1 MSVIS
6 RNIWPVCGSLCCF
19 CPALRERSRHPIKRY
34 KKLLADIFPRTPEE
48 EPNDRKISKLCEYA
62 AKNPLRVPKACITS
76 YLEQRCYRELR
87 SENYQCVKVVICIYR
102 KLLISCKDQM
112 PLFASS
118 LLSIIQIL
126 LDQTSHDEVQIL
138 GCQTLF
144 DFVNN
149 QRDGTYMF
157 NLDGFISKLCNLA
170 QEMGD
175 DDKIQHLRASGL
187 QVLSSMVWFMG
198 EFSHI
203 SVEFDNVV
211 SVVLENYGD
220 AKQDS
225 QNENVMRLYSWKVI
239 VNDKGESNV
248 PVEDAMNPGFW
259 SRVCIQNMAK
269 LAKEG
274 TTVRRVLESLF
285 RYFDNANLWSP
296 EHGLAF
302 SVLLNMQSI
311 IENSGQNTHLLLSIL
326 VKHLDHKNVL
336 KNPNMQLDIVG
347 VVTQLAQQTRV
358 QQSVAIIGA
367 LSDMMRHLR
376 KSIHCSLDDSNLGTE
391 VIQWNQKYRMEV
403 DECLVQLTIKIADA
417 GPVLDTMAVLLENM
431 SSITVMARTLIAA
444 VYRTAQIAFPEALF
458 HQLLLAMVHADHETR
473 VGAHR
478 IFSVVLVPSSV
489 CPQASS
495 SDPPLTKAADIQR
508 MLSRNVSVFSSSAAL
523 FEKLERKR
531 NSLTE
536 DSQTD
541 VKTHTDVKTLTDGK
555 TNDNSILNRLKSTYS
570 RTGSSRKT
578 AMTSSEYMDNRNSK
592 VNNSSMM
599 NRLKSSYSRVTS
611 VRKPQLAVIEE
622 ENNTNTTNTTN
633 TSNNQQVLP
642 IRLSSHQITLLLSS
656 IWAQSVYPLNTPE
669 NFEAI
674 AHTYSLV
681 LLVARS
687 KNSSHD
693 ALIESFQL
701 AFSLRNISLNEKGRT
716 LIPILCNVY
725 MLLCLHILV
734 FSKNER
740 LDMNNVCYGWIS
752 YELRPKAPVRF
763 NSGAEVLNMAWQNSN
778 VACDVICFMR
788 KYGIKLQPSRRRSL
802 FMLATSMIIFAS
814 KAYNILSLIS
824 IAKMALTDKTV
835 DPFLQLVNDNKLQA
849 AVDATWKPS
858 KVYGSNEDDE
868 DALKSLS
875 AIKLPESQS
884 KESYATMI
892 VQSLGNSSDES
903 SSLRERLLN
912 DFVPD
917 DACPLGA
924 QLSAETTGDMDQSG
938 LKDDKHSD
946 MVDIPLFTIDDDIP
960 ACGLETQANP
970 DAQQQPSQNLSL
982 LSVDDILGSV
992 LETTHQAERISIST
1006 PSDMPYKEMA
1016 LHCEALLL
1024 GKQQKMSTFMS
1035 THSIFGNSFRIPVA
1049 EYNQEKD
1056 VSSNSNA
1063 LPTLPSVRKDG
1074 DSHLVELLDKT
1085 VLALVDVQDTQKSC
1099 TSYLTMNWPQLL
1111 WLDRQR
1117 FQSANRLNQTT
1128 RNNCY
1133 DLQLDHST
1141 NQFCSWK
1148 EELSIERMSLY
1159 SRLALPSVSRSFFN
1173 QVPLDVNET
1182 DLVIVREL
1190 NCVPPLEFS
1199 SPMLFGFREN
1209 LC

>member
-34 KKLLADIFPRTPEE
+34 KKLLADIFPRTQDE
-48 EPNDRKISKLCEYA
+48 EPNERMIGKLCEYA
-62 AKNPLRVPKACITS
+62 SRNPLRVPKITS

-87 SENYQCVKVVICIYR
+87 SENYQSVKVVICIYR

-126 LDQTSHDEVQIL
+126 LDQTRHDEVQIL

-157 NLDGFISKLCNLA
+157 NLDAFISKLCNLA

-175 DDKIQHLRASGL
+175 DDKIQHLRAAGL

-203 SVEFDNVV
+203 SAEFDNVV

-220 AKQDS
+220 VTQDS
-225 QNENVMRLYSWKVI
+225 QNGNPMRLYSWRTI
-239 VNDKGESNV
+239 VNDKGEINA
-248 PVEDAMNPGFW
+248 PTEDTKNPGFW

-285 RYFDNANLWSP
+285 RDFDNANVWSP
-296 EHGLAF
+296 EHGLAL
-302 SVLLNMQSI
+302 SVLLDMQSI

-347 VVTQLAQQTRV
+347 VITHLAQQTRV

-376 KSIHCSLDDSNLGTE
+376 KSIHCSLDDSNLGAE

-403 DECLVQLTIKIADA
+403 DECLVQLTMKIADA
-417 GPVLDTMAVLLENM
+417 GPVLDTMAVLLESM
-431 SSITVMARTLIAA
+431 SNITVMARTLIGA
-444 VYRTAQIAFPEALF
+444 VYRTAQIVASIPNLSYQNKAFPAALF

-489 CPQASS
+489 CPQPSS
-495 SDPPLTKAADIQR
+495 SEPPLTKANDIQR

-531 NSLTE
+531 NSLPE
-536 DSQTD
+536 DTQ
-541 VKTHTDVKTLTDGK
+541 TDGK
-555 TNDNSILNRLKSTYS
+555 INDNSILNRLKSTYS
-570 RTGSSRKT
+570 RTASTRKS
-578 AMTSSEYMDNRNSK
+578 AMTTSESIVNRNPK
-592 VNNSSMM
+592 INNSSSMM

-611 VRKPQLAVIEE
+611 VKKPQLTVSAE
-622 ENNTNTTNTTN
+622 ENTAD
-633 TSNNQQVLP
+633 TSNKQQVLP

-656 IWAQSVYPLNTPE
+656 LWAQSIHPLNTPE
-669 NFEAI
+669 SFEAI

-687 KNSSHD
+687 KNSCDD
-693 ALIESFQL
+693 ALVQSFQL
-701 AFSLRNISLNEKGRT
+701 AFSLRSISLNEK
-716 LIPILCNVY
+716 V
-725 MLLCLHILV
+725 
-734 FSKNER
+734 
-740 LDMNNVCYGWIS
+740 
-752 YELRPKAPVRF
+752 
-763 NSGAEVLNMAWQNSN
+763 
-778 VACDVICFMR
+778 
-788 KYGIKLQPSRRRSL
+788 KLQPSRRRSL
-802 FMLATSMIIFAS
+802 FTLATSMIIFTS

-835 DPFLQLVNDNKLQA
+835 DPFLQLVNDSKLQA
-849 AVDATWKPS
+849 VVDTARQPG
-858 KVYGSNEDDE
+858 KVYGSKEDDE
-868 DALKSLS
+868 DASKTLS
-875 AIKLPESQS
+875 AIKLTESQS
-884 KESYATMI
+884 KESFATMI
-892 VQSLGNSSDES
+892 VQSVGKPSDES
-903 SSLRERLLN
+903 SILREQLLN
-912 DFVPD
+912 DFLPH
-917 DACPLGA
+917 DACPLGV
-924 QLSAETTGDMDQSG
+924 QLPAETTENMYQSG
-938 LKDDKHSD
+938 LKDDKHPD

-960 ACGLETQANP
+960 VCGLETQANP

-992 LETTHQAERISIST
+992 SETTHQVGRISIST
-1006 PSDMPYKEMA
+1006 PFDMPYKEMA
-1016 LHCEALLL
+1016 LHCEALLV
-1024 GKQQKMSTFMS
+1024 GKQQKMSTFMGS
-1035 THSIFGNSFRIPVA
+1035 LPLNSFRIPA
-1049 EYNQEKD
+1049 PKYNQETD
-1056 VSSNSNA
+1056 VSSNSNVQQS
-1063 LPTLPSVRKDG
+1063 LPSSGNPFLDSNFGSASHNTLP
-1074 DSHLVELLDKT
+1074 
-1085 VLALVDVQDTQKSC
+1085 DTGPRLCATAYQHQADFF
-1099 TSYLTMNWPQLL
+1099 QL
-1111 WLDRQR
+1111 
-1117 FQSANRLNQTT
+1117 
-1128 RNNCY
+1128 
-1133 DLQLDHST
+1133 
-1141 NQFCSWK
+1141 
-1148 EELSIERMSLY
+1148 
-1159 SRLALPSVSRSFFN
+1159 PVSRPYDNF
-1173 QVPLDVNET
+1173 LKAAG
-1182 DLVIVREL
+1182 
-1190 NCVPPLEFS
+1190 C
-1199 SPMLFGFREN
+1199 
-1209 LC
+1209 

>member
-1 MSVIS
+1 MIS

-34 KKLLADIFPRTPEE
+34 KKLLAEIFPRTQEE

-62 AKNPLRVPKACITS
+62 SRNPLRVPKITS

-87 SENYQCVKVVICIYR
+87 SENYQAVKVVICIYR
-102 KLLISCKDQM
+102 KLLVSCRDQM

-126 LDQTSHDEVQIL
+126 LDQTRHDEVQIL

-157 NLDGFISKLCNLA
+157 NLDMFILKLCQLA
-170 QEMGD
+170 QQMGED
-175 DDKIQHLRASGL
+175 AKIQHLRASGL

-220 AKQDS
+220 IKQDS
-225 QNENVMRLYSWKVI
+225 QNGNSTRLYSWRMV
-239 VNDKGESNV
+239 VNAKGEVNV
-248 PVEDAMNPGFW
+248 PMEDAMNPGFW

-296 EHGLAF
+296 EHGLAL
-302 SVLLNMQSI
+302 SVLLDMQSI

-347 VVTQLAQQTRV
+347 VITHLAQQTRV

-403 DECLVQLTIKIADA
+403 DECLVQLTIKISDA

-431 SSITVMARTLIAA
+431 SNITVMARTLIAA
-444 VYRTAQIAFPEALF
+444 VYRTSQIVASIPNLSYQNKAFPEALF

-489 CPQASS
+489 CPQPSS
-495 SDPPLTKAADIQR
+495 SNPPLTKGTDIQR

-531 NSLTE
+531 HSSQE
-536 DSQTD
+536 DTN
-541 VKTHTDVKTLTDGK
+541 TDGK
-555 TNDNSILNRLKSTYS
+555 SNDSSILNRVKSTYS
-570 RTGSSRKT
+570 RTSSTRKPG
-578 AMTSSEYMDNRNSK
+578 MTISESSK
-592 VNNSSMM
+592 VNNPSMM

-611 VRKPQLAVIEE
+611 VRKPQIPVTVEE
-622 ENNTNTTNTTN
+622 DATDSSNT
-633 TSNNQQVLP
+633 QQVLP

-656 IWAQSVYPLNTPE
+656 IWVQSIYPLNTPE

-687 KNSSHD
+687 KNSSHE
-693 ALIESFQL
+693 ALIQSFQL
-701 AFSLRNISLNEKGRT
+701 AFSLRSISLNEK
-716 LIPILCNVY
+716 V
-725 MLLCLHILV
+725 
-734 FSKNER
+734 
-740 LDMNNVCYGWIS
+740 
-752 YELRPKAPVRF
+752 
-763 NSGAEVLNMAWQNSN
+763 
-778 VACDVICFMR
+778 
-788 KYGIKLQPSRRRSL
+788 KLPASRRRSL
-802 FMLATSMIIFAS
+802 FTLATSMIIFTS

-835 DPFLQLVNDNKLQA
+835 DPFLQLVNDSKIQA
-849 AVDATWKPS
+849 VVDTVRQPN
-858 KVYGSNEDDE
+858 KVYGSKEDDE
-868 DALKSLS
+868 DAIKALS
-875 AIKLPESQS
+875 SIRLTESQS
-884 KESYATMI
+884 NESFATMI
-892 VQSLGNSSDES
+892 VQSLGKSSNEPS
-903 SSLRERLLN
+903 MLKERLLN
-912 DFVPD
+912 NFAPD
-917 DACPLGA
+917 DACPLGV
-924 QLSAETTGDMDQSG
+924 QLSLNTTGNIYQSG
-938 LKDDKHSD
+938 LKDDKHPD

-960 ACGLETQANP
+960 ACGLETQANA
-970 DAQQQPSQNLSL
+970 DAQQQPSENQSL

-992 LETTHQAERISIST
+992 LETTHHVGRISVST
-1006 PSDMPYKEMA
+1006 PSNMPYKEMA
-1016 LHCEALLL
+1016 LHCEALLA
-1024 GKQQKMSTFMS
+1024 GKQQKISTFMGA
-1035 THSIFGNSFRIPVA
+1035 HPFHGISFRIPVPH
-1049 EYNQEKD
+1049 YNQGKEEPT
-1056 VSSNSNA
+1056 NSNVQQS
-1063 LPTLPSVRKDG
+1063 LPPLSGNPFLDSNVGSTPPSTLPETGPRLCATAYQ
-1074 DSHLVELLDKT
+1074 HQ
-1085 VLALVDVQDTQKSC
+1085 AAFF
-1099 TSYLTMNWPQLL
+1099 QLPAS
-1111 WLDRQR
+1111 RP
-1117 FQSANRLNQTT
+1117 
-1128 RNNCY
+1128 Y
-1133 DLQLDHST
+1133 DNFLKAAG
-1141 NQFCSWK
+1141 C
-1148 EELSIERMSLY
+1148 
-1159 SRLALPSVSRSFFN
+1159 
-1173 QVPLDVNET
+1173 
-1182 DLVIVREL
+1182 
-1190 NCVPPLEFS
+1190 
-1199 SPMLFGFREN
+1199 
-1209 LC
+1209 

>member
-34 KKLLADIFPRTPEE
+34 KQLLADIFPRTPEE

-62 AKNPLRVPKACITS
+62 AKNPLRVPKITS

-87 SENYQCVKVVICIYR
+87 SENYQSVKVVICIYR

-126 LDQTSHDEVQIL
+126 LDQTRHDEVQIL

-175 DDKIQHLRASGL
+175 DVKIQHLHASSL

-220 AKQDS
+220 VKQDS
-225 QNENVMRLYSWKVI
+225 QNGNAMRLYSWRMI
-239 VNDKGESNV
+239 VNDRGQLNV
-248 PVEDAMNPGFW
+248 PIEDAMNPGFW

-296 EHGLAF
+296 EHGLAL
-302 SVLLNMQSI
+302 SVLLGMQSI

-347 VVTQLAQQTRV
+347 VITHLAQQTRV

-376 KSIHCSLDDSNLGTE
+376 KSIHCSLDDSNLGDE

-403 DECLVQLTIKIADA
+403 DECLVQLTMKIADA
-417 GPVLDTMAVLLENM
+417 GPVIDTMAVLLENM
-431 SSITVMARTLIAA
+431 SNITVMARTLIAA
-444 VYRTAQIAFPEALF
+444 VYRTAQIVASIPNLSYQNKAFPEALF

-489 CPQASS
+489 CPQPSS
-495 SDPPLTKAADIQR
+495 SNPSLTKATDIQR

-523 FEKLERKR
+523 FEKLERKQD
-531 NSLTE
+531 SSQE
-536 DSQTD
+536 DS
-541 VKTHTDVKTLTDGK
+541 HSDGK
-555 TNDNSILNRLKSTYS
+555 TNDNSILNRLKSSYS
-570 RTGSSRKT
+570 RTTSTRKSSVT
-578 AMTSSEYMDNRNSK
+578 ASESIDSRNSK
-592 VNNSSMM
+592 SNNSSVM
-599 NRLKSSYSRVTS
+599 NRLKSTYSRVTS
-611 VRKPQLAVIEE
+611 VKRPQFTVTGE
-622 ENNTNTTNTTN
+622 ENGTN
-633 TSNNQQVLP
+633 SSDKQQVLP
-642 IRLSSHQITLLLSS
+642 LRLSSHQITLLLSS
-656 IWAQSVYPLNTPE
+656 IWAQSIYPLNTPE

-687 KNSSHD
+687 KNSSSE
-693 ALIESFQL
+693 ALIQSFQL
-701 AFSLRNISLNEKGRT
+701 AFSLRSISLNEK
-716 LIPILCNVY
+716 V
-725 MLLCLHILV
+725 
-734 FSKNER
+734 
-740 LDMNNVCYGWIS
+740 
-752 YELRPKAPVRF
+752 
-763 NSGAEVLNMAWQNSN
+763 
-778 VACDVICFMR
+778 
-788 KYGIKLQPSRRRSL
+788 KLQPSHRRSL
-802 FMLATSMIIFAS
+802 FTLATSMIIFTS

-835 DPFLQLVNDNKLQA
+835 DPFLQLVNDSKLQA
-849 AVDATWKPS
+849 VNDTVRQPS

-868 DALKSLS
+868 DALKALS
-875 AIKLPESQS
+875 AIKLTDSQS

-892 VQSLGNSSDES
+892 VQSLVKSSNES
-903 SSLRERLLN
+903 SILRERLLK
-912 DFVPD
+912 DFSPD
-917 DACPLGA
+917 DACPLGV
-924 QLSAETTGDMDQSG
+924 QLSVETTGNMYQSG
-938 LKDDKHSD
+938 LKDDKLPD
-946 MVDIPLFTIDDDIP
+946 MVDIPLFTIDDDILL
-960 ACGLETQANP
+960 ACGLESQTNP
-970 DAQQQPSQNLSL
+970 DAQQQPSEKPNL

-992 LETTHQAERISIST
+992 LETTHHVGRVSVST
-1006 PSDMPYKEMA
+1006 PSNMPYKEMA
-1016 LHCEALLL
+1016 LHCEALLA
-1024 GKQQKMSTFMS
+1024 GKQEKLSTFMG
-1035 THSIFGNSFRIPVA
+1035 THPIHGNSFSTPA
-1049 EYNQEKD
+1049 LDYNQGKD
-1056 VSSNSNA
+1056 VSSNSNVQIS
-1063 LPTLPSVRKDG
+1063 LPILQSGNPFLDSNLGSASHNTLP
-1074 DSHLVELLDKT
+1074 
-1085 VLALVDVQDTQKSC
+1085 DTAPRLCATAYQHQAAFF
-1099 TSYLTMNWPQLL
+1099 QLPAS
-1111 WLDRQR
+1111 RP
-1117 FQSANRLNQTT
+1117 
-1128 RNNCY
+1128 Y
-1133 DLQLDHST
+1133 DNFLKAAG
-1141 NQFCSWK
+1141 C
-1148 EELSIERMSLY
+1148 
-1159 SRLALPSVSRSFFN
+1159 
-1173 QVPLDVNET
+1173 
-1182 DLVIVREL
+1182 
-1190 NCVPPLEFS
+1190 
-1199 SPMLFGFREN
+1199 
-1209 LC
+1209 

>member
-34 KKLLADIFPRTPEE
+34 KKLLADIFPRSPDE
-48 EPNDRKISKLCEYA
+48 EPNERMIGKLCEYA
-62 AKNPLRVPKACITS
+62 SKNPLRVPKITS

-87 SENYQCVKVVICIYR
+87 TENYQSVKVVICIYR

-126 LDQTSHDEVQIL
+126 LDQSRHDEVQIL

-175 DDKIQHLRASGL
+175 DVKIQHLRASGL

-220 AKQDS
+220 VKQDS
-225 QNENVMRLYSWKVI
+225 QNGNATRLYSWRMI
-239 VNDKGESNV
+239 MNDRGEVNV
-248 PVEDAMNPGFW
+248 PTEDAMNPGFW

-274 TTVRRVLESLF
+274 TTVRRVLECLF

-296 EHGLAF
+296 EHGLAL

-311 IENSGQNTHLLLSIL
+311 IENSGHNTHLLLSIL

-347 VVTQLAQQTRV
+347 VITHLAQQTRV

-376 KSIHCSLDDSNLGTE
+376 KSIHCSLDDSNLGSE
-391 VIQWNQKYRMEV
+391 IIQWNQKYRMEV
-403 DECLVQLTIKIADA
+403 DECLVQLTTKIADA
-417 GPVLDTMAVLLENM
+417 GPVIDTMAVLLENM
-431 SSITVMARTLIAA
+431 SNITVMARTLIAA
-444 VYRTAQIAFPEALF
+444 VYRTAQIVASIPNLLYQNKAFPEALF

-489 CPQASS
+489 CPQPSS
-495 SDPPLTKAADIQR
+495 SEPPLTKAADIQR

-523 FEKLERKR
+523 FEKLERKQ
-531 NSLTE
+531 NSLPE
-536 DSQTD
+536 DS
-541 VKTHTDVKTLTDGK
+541 HTDGK
-555 TNDNSILNRLKSTYS
+555 VNDNSILNRLKSTYS
-570 RTGSSRKT
+570 RTTSTRKS
-578 AMTSSEYMDNRNSK
+578 AMTSTEYMDNRNSK
-592 VNNSSMM
+592 MNNSSVM
-599 NRLKSSYSRVTS
+599 NRLKSSYSRATS
-611 VRKPQLAVIEE
+611 VKKPQLTTTGEE
-622 ENNTNTTNTTN
+622 NTTN
-633 TSNNQQVLP
+633 TSNKQQVLP

-656 IWAQSVYPLNTPE
+656 IWAQSVYPLNAPE

-687 KNSSHD
+687 KNSSHE
-693 ALIESFQL
+693 ALIQSFQL
-701 AFSLRNISLNEKGRT
+701 AFSLRSISLNE
-716 LIPILCNVY
+716 NV
-725 MLLCLHILV
+725 
-734 FSKNER
+734 
-740 LDMNNVCYGWIS
+740 
-752 YELRPKAPVRF
+752 
-763 NSGAEVLNMAWQNSN
+763 
-778 VACDVICFMR
+778 
-788 KYGIKLQPSRRRSL
+788 KLQPSRRRSL
-802 FMLATSMIIFAS
+802 FTLATSMIIFAS

-835 DPFLQLVNDNKLQA
+835 DPFLQLVNDSKLQA
-849 AVDATWKPS
+849 VIDTVRQPN
-858 KVYGSNEDDE
+858 KVYGSKEDDE
-868 DALKSLS
+868 DALEALS
-875 AIKLPESQS
+875 AVKLTESQS
-884 KESYATMI
+884 KESFATMI
-892 VQSLGNSSDES
+892 VQSLGKSSNES
-903 SSLRERLLN
+903 SILRERLLN
-912 DFVPD
+912 DFSPD

-924 QLSAETTGDMDQSG
+924 QLSAETTNMYQSG
-938 LKDDKHSD
+938 LKDDKVPD
-946 MVDIPLFTIDDDIP
+946 MVDISLFTIDDDIP
-960 ACGLETQANP
+960 ACGLESQPNP
-970 DAQQQPSQNLSL
+970 GAQQHPSQNLSL

-992 LETTHQAERISIST
+992 LETTHQVGRISIST
-1006 PSDMPYKEMA
+1006 PFDMPYKEMA
-1016 LHCEALLL
+1016 LHCEALLV
-1024 GKQQKMSTFMS
+1024 GKQQKMSTFMG
-1035 THSIFGNSFRIPVA
+1035 TQSIQGYSFRILAP
-1049 EYNQEKD
+1049 EYNQEKG
-1056 VSSNSNA
+1056 VSSNSNVQQ
-1063 LPTLPSVRKDG
+1063 TLPSSG
-1074 DSHLVELLDKT
+1074 NPFLESNFDSTSHNTLP
-1085 VLALVDVQDTQKSC
+1085 DTA
-1099 TSYLTMNWPQLL
+1099 P
-1111 WLDRQR
+1111 R
-1117 FQSANRLNQTT
+1117 
-1128 RNNCY
+1128 
-1133 DLQLDHST
+1133 
-1141 NQFCSWK
+1141 
-1148 EELSIERMSLY
+1148 
-1159 SRLALPSVSRSFFN
+1159 LPSFNCQHQAAFFQLPATRPYDN
-1173 QVPLDVNET
+1173 FLKAAG
-1182 DLVIVREL
+1182 
-1190 NCVPPLEFS
+1190 C
-1199 SPMLFGFREN
+1199 
-1209 LC
+1209 